1 MHKICFIGSSY
12 PQYLDAYPLKHLYFV
27 PLDQYP
33 SQKNIID
40 NAHVVVID
48 SDSFDKHALANASL
62 LRSEHRNQQQAWIFL
77 QGECENESLENCYK
91 EGFDNAVKRH
101 HYNEI
106 FHAILRSE
114 VLYEQRRIAQQE
126 LLLAQDT
133 ARTALMNNSELGS
146 LIQLLTDIIKVK
158 NPSSLAYA
166 LIHWFKQ
173 HGLSI
178 CLQVRGQKKR
188 YEFSSNDI
196 IRPIE
201 SELLT
206 KGEYGDRIAKI
217 GKRYLFNEKHLSILV
232 KNMPIED
239 EEYTGRLNDHIAT
252 ICHSCESAIDQV
264 LEEMQ
269 KEKTTQQTS
278 TIPVGKIKSSV
289 SEINQEVFDYIM
301 KVRGRLGKLMK
312 VMSSDIDC
320 MDLNEE
326 QRQTLTTIIDEYS
339 SNIEEIDDMNI
350 DIETKLTKIEQNI
363 QSVS

>member
-1 MHKICFIGSSY
+1 MHKICFIGTTY
-12 PQYLDAYPLKHLYFV
+12 PDYLDAYPLKHLYFT
-27 PLDQYP
+27 PLDQYT

-40 NAHVVVID
+40 HAHVVIID
-48 SDSFDKHALANASL
+48 SASFDNHALANASL
-62 LRSEHRNQQQAWIFL
+62 LRSEHRNTQQAWIFL
-77 QGECENESLENCYK
+77 QSECENESLENCYK

-114 VLYEQRRIAQQE
+114 VLYEQRRIAHQE
-126 LLLAQDT
+126 LILAQDT
-133 ARTALMNNSELGS
+133 ARTALMNNCELGT

-206 KGEYGDRIAKI
+206 KGAYGDRIAQI
-217 GKRYLFNEKHLSILV
+217 GRRYLFNEKHLSILV
-232 KNMPIED
+232 KNMPIDD

-269 KEKTTQQTS
+269 EEQLQQQAS
-278 TIPVGKIKSSV
+278 KVPIGKIKSSV

-301 KVRGRLGKLMK
+301 QVRGRLGKLMR
-312 VMSSDIDC
+312 MISSDIDSL
-320 MDLNEE
+320 DLSDDH
-326 QRQTLTTIIDEYS
+326 RQCLTSIIDEYS
-339 SNIEEIDDMNI
+339 TNMEEIDDMNI

-363 QSVS
+363 QGLS